1 MLSDSDVLEED
12 DIFVQYGDNG
22 ELVFY
27 CEEWVSMEEFLV
39 DVEDII
45 LEFDWFYY
53 FFLQKLICLSLEL
66 IIE

>member
-12 DIFVQYGDNG
+12 DIFVWYGDKG

-53 FFLQKLICLSLEL
+53 FFL
-66 IIE
+66 